1 MRVNSAKELS
11 VYIQN
16 QRTSNNLSQE
26 SVSDL
31 ASIRQATVSAFE
43 SKPNNA
49 KLETLFKL
57 LSALDLELDV
67 RPKDSLSEPKNDSVN
82 LEW

>member
-16 QRTSNNLSQE
+16 QRILKNFSQGT
-26 SVSDL
+26 VSDL
-31 ASIRQATVSAFE
+31 ASMRQATVSAFE
-43 SKPNNA
+43 SKPDSA

-57 LSALDLELDV
+57 LSALDLELEV
-67 RPKDSLSEPKNDSVN
+67 RPKGISSNKSAEHLD
-82 LEW
+82 W

>member
-67 RPKDSLSEPKNDSVN
+67 RPKGSLSEPKNDSVN